1 MKLAK
6 DNFLDLPKEFSNFK
20 KSKIVI
26 IPFGLERSTS
36 YGQGTKNGPR
46 AIIKASH
53 QVELFDEE
61 LKREVYKIGITTLKE
76 IKPKKQIKKALAQ
89 FSRVIKNIYKKNKF
103 PIILGGEHTLTIG
116 AFKTALEKYK
126 NLTLLQFDA
135 HADLRNSYQN
145 NQYSHAAAMRRC
157 LEISESFNL
166 VQIGIRNISHEEKEG
181 AEYDFWQNNQKRIK
195 TFWARE
201 MVEWRVNEI
210 IGNCRQNVYLTFD
223 LDVFDSGIMPSTGT
237 PEPGGLNWYQIL
249 EIIKAIIKKRKII
262 GADFVEF
269 CPIKGLMAPDF
280 LAAKLIYKFISYLVR
295 YQKV

>member
-116 AFKTALEKYK
+116 AFKAALEKYK

-166 VQIGIRNISHEEKEG
+166 IQIGIRNISHEEKEG

-201 MVEWRVNEI
+201 MDEWRVNEI

-262 GADFVEF
+262 GADFVEL
-269 CPIKGLMAPDF
+269 CPIKGLVAPDF